1 MSFHKKTIMTLDRI
15 VSLCKDSPKSTLELS
30 KILEMNY
37 NTLRSKYV
45 YVLCKENRL
54 KREGRK
60 YKVV

>member
-1 MSFHKKTIMTLDRI
+1 MTLDKI